1 MDSQPPFTAASPSG
15 RATRPDEVSAV
26 VSVVIPTIGRP
37 SLKAAIESAL
47 QQGRLVREILVV
59 NDSGATLDGFQD
71 PRVRI
76 IDAQG
81 GVGAAAARQCGLAA
95 SGGEFVAFLDD
106 DDEWLDGHL
115 EDAVNVLRTHPAVD
129 VYLARAEVIT
139 NGVRSISPRVV
150 YHGRCS
156 LISFLYGWRAFLGR
170 RRRVPTP
177 TVVARRARVE
187 ATPMDHQMATFEDIA
202 WLLDLEANGCTFFQS
217 KRCDARVFAN
227 TARENAR
234 MSTEVEL
241 GWASRLNALQHGAGE
256 RYIALVVGRRL
267 ARRGDPDWLRE
278 VSRGYRASTPMSP
291 APRLV
296 TLLFIM
302 LAWGIRMAK
311 PTVVAGHDEART
323 APDPVT
329 SASPVDAGR
338 VWIGGLPIDRLTM
351 AESVERALQL
361 IHEGPGHQH
370 VVLNAAKVVSA
381 QSSGP
386 LAESVRNADIVNA
399 DGQSVV
405 WASRILR
412 DPLPERVAGIDFM
425 EQLIQA
431 SIPSGLRV
439 GLLGAT
445 QEVVDRVAEILS
457 ARGVSLSYKRN
468 GFWAA
473 EDEEALVKD
482 ITATGT
488 NILFVGIPSPAK
500 ELFVA
505 RWLSSLDVNLV
516 VGVGGSFDVI
526 AGKTSRA
533 PLVLQRMGIEWL
545 WRLMQEPRRM
555 FKRYLVGNSQFTALV
570 FRQLRHKYAHLRP
583 SSPEHEFG
591 PPVNADSQPRPPVK
605 MSDQVFKDASTSA
618 KLLAASRRHPLQPF
632 KGLRGLPGL
641 TRLIRSLPSLVVPM
655 SEVDLPIAE
664 RLQRGRRLPGMR
676 RLRLCQAVLPLEAT
690 QKRYLTGK
698 SRQALRTNLSR
709 ARDLGITCAVV
720 DTEDDKR
727 ALGRA
732 MSKDLHEF
740 DISDEDMFRFPQ
752 DTWMEARSSEGEQ
765 IAMALLSQSSSYG
778 LLIRLFA
785 RPDHP
790 ASSQA
795 RFALHSAVVEHVRA
809 NGGQYLLVEGK
820 GPLFLEPG
828 LQYFQHLNGYRL
840 MNVRLGSAQSS

>member
-1 MDSQPPFTAASPSG
+1 M
-15 RATRPDEVSAV
+15 RATRFDEVPV
-26 VSVVIPTIGRP
+26 LISVVIPTLGRA
-37 SLKAAIESAL
+37 SLKGAIESAIE
-47 QQGRLVREILVV
+47 QGPLISEILVI

-76 IDAQG
+76 IDTQG
-81 GVGAAAARQCGLAA
+81 GVGAAAARQRGVAA
-95 SGGEFVAFLDD
+95 SCGEFVAFLDD

-115 EDAVNVLRTHPAVD
+115 ENALNVLTTQTGVD
-129 VYLARAEVIT
+129 VYAARAEVMR
-139 NGVRSISPRVV
+139 NGIRSISPRVV

-170 RRRVPTP
+170 SRTVPTP
-177 TVVARRARVE
+177 TVVARRARVA
-187 ATPMDHQMATFEDIA
+187 ATLMDHQMATFEDIA
-202 WLLDLEANGCTFFQS
+202 WLLDLEANGCKLFQS

-227 TARENAR
+227 TTRSNGR

-241 GWASRLNALQHGAGE
+241 GWARRLNALQHGAGE
-256 RYIALVVGRRL
+256 RYIAFVVGRRL

-296 TLLFIM
+296 TFLFIM
-302 LAWGIRMAK
+302 LAWGVRMAK

-329 SASPVDAGR
+329 SASPVDSER

-361 IHEGPGHQH
+361 IHEGLGHQH

-412 DPLPERVAGIDFM
+412 DRLPERVAGIDFM

-431 SIPSGLRV
+431 AIPSGLRV

-457 ARGVSLSYKRN
+457 ARGVSLSYTRN

-473 EDEEALVKD
+473 EDEETLVKD
-482 ITATGT
+482 IAATGT

-526 AGKTSRA
+526 AGKTRRA
-533 PLVLQRMGIEWL
+533 PAMMQAAGMEWL
-545 WRLMQEPRRM
+545 FRLLQEPRRM
-555 FKRYLVGNSQFTALV
+555 FKRYLVGNARFTALV
-570 FRQLRHKYAHLRP
+570 FGELWDKNAH
-583 SSPEHEFG
+583 
-591 PPVNADSQPRPPVK
+591 V
-605 MSDQVFKDASTSA
+605 
-618 KLLAASRRHPLQPF
+618 
-632 KGLRGLPGL
+632 
-641 TRLIRSLPSLVVPM
+641 
-655 SEVDLPIAE
+655 
-664 RLQRGRRLPGMR
+664 
-676 RLRLCQAVLPLEAT
+676 
-690 QKRYLTGK
+690 
-698 SRQALRTNLSR
+698 
-709 ARDLGITCAVV
+709 
-720 DTEDDKR
+720 
-727 ALGRA
+727 
-732 MSKDLHEF
+732 
-740 DISDEDMFRFPQ
+740 
-752 DTWMEARSSEGEQ
+752 RSS
-765 IAMALLSQSSSYG
+765 
-778 LLIRLFA
+778 A
-785 RPDHP
+785 RKTK
-790 ASSQA
+790 
-795 RFALHSAVVEHVRA
+795 R
-809 NGGQYLLVEGK
+809 G
-820 GPLFLEPG
+820 
-828 LQYFQHLNGYRL
+828 
-840 MNVRLGSAQSS
+840 